1 MRVFISRN
9 IPSEA
14 INLLKEQGLSV
25 KTNENNSLLSKN
37 ELIEAC
43 QGVDLLLNVGHADLD
58 AAFLAACPHLKGI
71 ALASVGYDHIDL
83 AAASKHNVAV
93 SNTPDVLSEAT
104 ADTAFLLMLAVSRK
118 AFHRANQVRLGEW
131 KDFEFMQDLGIE
143 LYGKTLGIYGLGRI
157 GIALAR
163 KAQAAY
169 NMNIIYHNRS
179 RNLEA
184 EKLLEARYVNFDDLL
199 TQSDVISAHS
209 FLSPETTYRFN
220 ADAFKR
226 MKSSAIFINT
236 ARGKIHQETDLT
248 EALQKGEIWGAGLD
262 VTDPEPMLANNPLL
276 SLPNVCVLPHIGS
289 ATIETRAQMALLAAN
304 NLIAVKNGAQ
314 MPQIL
319 NPEIYN
325 S

>member
-1 MRVFISRN
+1 MKVYISRN
-9 IPSEA
+9 IPTEA

-25 KTNENNSLLSKN
+25 TVNENSTLLSKN
-37 ELIEAC
+37 ELIDAC
-43 QGVDLLLNVGHADLD
+43 QGIDLLLNVGHADLD
-58 AAFLAACPHLKGI
+58 AAFLEACPSLKGI

-83 AAASKHNVAV
+83 TAASKHNIAV

-118 AFHRANQVRLGEW
+118 AFHRANQVRLGQW

-184 EKLLEARYVNFDDLL
+184 EKLLQARYVSFDDLL

-236 ARGKIHQETDLT
+236 ARGKIHQEADLT
-248 EALQKGEIWGAGLD
+248 AALQNGEIWGAGLD

-276 SLPNVCVLPHIGS
+276 DLPNVCVLPHIGS
-289 ATIETRAQMALLAAN
+289 ATIETRTQMALLAAS
-304 NLIAVKNGAQ
+304 NLIAVKNGVP

-319 NPEIYN
+319 NPEIYKG
-325 S
+325 

>member
-289 ATIETRAQMALLAAN
+289 ATIETRTQMALLAAN